1 MSSTASKIP
10 RKVCSP
16 HTKNESPTEKTAEP
30 HFIFR
35 SRVHPTLALT
45 PPHARLT
52 LSFQFAAG
60 EAGKAVRIGRGPA
73 TVIGSNSRKPG
84 HPPLA
89 QRPAPFAR
97 KADAGSPRV
106 SRGAFLFREEF
117 LVGIAGDS

>member
-10 RKVCSP
+10 RKVCAPLS
-16 HTKNESPTEKTAEP
+16 KSASPTGKTAEP
-30 HFIFR
+30 HFIVR
-35 SRVHPTLALT
+35 CKVQPTPALT
-45 PPHARLT
+45 LPHARLT

-60 EAGKAVRIGRGPA
+60 VAGKAVRIGRGPA

-97 KADAGSPRV
+97 KGDAGSPRA
-106 SRGAFLFREEF
+106 SRGAFFLPVEF
-117 LVGIAGDS
+117 LAGIVGDF